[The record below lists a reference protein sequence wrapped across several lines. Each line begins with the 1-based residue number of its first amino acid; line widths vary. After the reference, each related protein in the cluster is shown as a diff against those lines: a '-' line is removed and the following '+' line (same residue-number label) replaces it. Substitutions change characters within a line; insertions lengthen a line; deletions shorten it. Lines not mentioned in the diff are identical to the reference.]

1 VVGGL
6 EKVYEIARC
15 FRNEGMD
22 PSHLQDFSML
32 EWYAAYWDWTDNMAF
47 TERLIRSAVLET
59 TGSTEVVLNGT
70 KVDFG
75 GTWPRVSFRE
85 LIKKDA
91 DVDIE
96 AFPDATSLR
105 AAIRARGLEIED
117 MDVLGRGNL
126 IDALYKKVSR
136 PKLVGP
142 LFLCEHPIDLSPL
155 ARRNDATPH
164 LTDRFQVVVKGWEIV
179 NAYSE
184 LVDPIDQRQRFEEQA
199 ALKAGGD
206 EDAMDMDE
214 DYLLA
219 MEHGMPPFGASA
231 WGSTASWRCSRAP
244 TTCATSSCSR
254 CCARTDRRFD
264 AAMTKGWSID
274 HPFIVARRSSQ
285 RMRRVETLDGLG
297 GAVRA
302 IGAVHP
308 LAHGLHTAAV
318 HATEIGKFRLERHVV
333 ARHHRGAVR
342 QEPIGDALL
351 RAGRQTQKQHRQ
363 ERSLSLGH
371 RVGRRPRHEE
381 IETAISSWML
391 STKANAF
398 MNIESGTV
406 NASERFAEGVVA
418 TRHDEEVHRRA
429 SREET
434 ADDGRDAFDG
444 ADAPGADE
452 HGRKFATQSETAAN
466 LFAIDRRTERRI
478 DGNAGHE
485 DRVLRDAA
493 RDKAPFDVRR
503 RSSQCFTTGEHHRSW
518 MSKSLTTAITFGI
531 ADAGLL
537 LGFEANGRRANA

>member
-1 VVGGL
+1 MTSESPADQRDVRLAKLAKLREVGINPYPGRFPKTHTLAEAKGLPEGTKVRIAGRMMTVRIMGKLSFATLGDQHGRMQISVSQEDVGETFYKDVWKKLVDLGDFIGVEGELWITKTGEPTIKAASVAFLGKTLRPLPEKWHGLTDREGCWRQRYLDLAMNPETVDRFRFRTKFISALRRVLDGDGFMEIDTPILSTKASGAAARPFKSWHNSLAMDVFLRIAPETYLKRAVVGGL

-59 TGSTEVVLNGT
+59 TGSTEVVLADGT

-91 DVDIE
+91 EIDIE

-105 AAIRARGLEIED
+105 AAIRARGLEVED

-155 ARRNDATPH
+155 ARRNDAQPH

-184 LVDPIDQRQRFEEQA
+184 LVDPIDQRRRFEEQA

-219 MEHGMPPFGASA
+219 MEHGMPPISGFGM
-231 WGSTASWRCSRAP
+231 GI
-244 TTCATSSCSR
+244 
-254 CCARTDRRFD
+254 DR
-264 AAMTKGWSID
+264 
-274 HPFIVARRSSQ
+274 IVALL
-285 RMRRVETLDGLG
+285 T
-297 GAVRA
+297 GADNLRD
-302 IGAVHP
+302 
-308 LAHGLHTAAV
+308 
-318 HATEIGKFRLERHVV
+318 VV
-333 ARHHRGAVR
+333 LF
-342 QEPIGDALL
+342 PLL
-351 RAGRQTQKQHRQ
+351 R
-363 ERSLSLGH
+363 
-371 RVGRRPRHEE
+371 P
-381 IETAISSWML
+381 
-391 STKANAF
+391 N
-398 MNIESGTV
+398 
-406 NASERFAEGVVA
+406 
-418 TRHDEEVHRRA
+418 
-429 SREET
+429 
-434 ADDGRDAFDG
+434 
-444 ADAPGADE
+444 
-452 HGRKFATQSETAAN
+452 
-466 LFAIDRRTERRI
+466 
-478 DGNAGHE
+478 
-485 DRVLRDAA
+485 
-493 RDKAPFDVRR
+493 
-503 RSSQCFTTGEHHRSW
+503 
-518 MSKSLTTAITFGI
+518 
-531 ADAGLL
+531 
-537 LGFEANGRRANA
+537 